1 MFLKDNEKQMLIK
14 QFPNPKLSYET
25 IIHKKVYKSD
35 LIFVVPKGNKCFAWF
50 TYFNDEP
57 VCFIL
62 ELNDQFII
70 TKIFPV
76 NTSFNT
82 DLSAGTILFGTFF
95 KNSNNTFF
103 TIEDIYWYKEKE
115 LFKIS
120 WHEKMLIIN
129 DIMENDIK
137 QIKYNST
144 FLTFGLPII
153 HNDINGLLKEIK
165 NTPYA
170 IQSLKFVLY
179 NNYNKYLSLEYK
191 NINNNNNNNNNIKH
205 TPNNITNSNHL
216 SDNKRVFKIKAE
228 IQNDIYSLYSPE
240 DVGNQLNF
248 HSTALVPSYKTSV
261 MLNNLFR
268 TIKENKNLDALEESD
283 DEGDFQNVNVDKF
296 VNLCKVCTMLCIY
309 NNKFKAWVPVKVLNS
324 N

>member
-1 MFLKDNEKQMLIK
+1 MMFLKDNEKQTLIK

-35 LIFVVPKGNKCFAWF
+35 LIFAVPNGKKCFAWF
-50 TYFNDEP
+50 TYFNDDP

-62 ELNDQFII
+62 ELNNQLII
-70 TKIFPV
+70 TNVFPV
-76 NTSFNT
+76 NASFNF
-82 DLSAGTILFGTFF
+82 DLSSGTILFGTFF
-95 KNSNNTFF
+95 KNANNTFF
-103 TIEDIYWYKEKE
+103 TIEDIHWYKEME
-115 LFKIS
+115 LFKTS
-120 WHEKMLIIN
+120 WHEKMMIIN

-153 HNDINGLLKEIK
+153 HNDINHLLKEIK
-165 NTPYA
+165 NTPYV
-170 IQSLKFVLY
+170 IKSLKFILY
-179 NNYNKYLSLEYK
+179 NNFNKYLTLEY
-191 NINNNNNNNNNIKH
+191 NNFNNNNNNNNNNIIK
-205 TPNNITNSNHL
+205 NNHI

-228 IQNDIYSLYSPE
+228 IQNDIYSLYSLETGSE
-240 DVGNQLNF
+240 DKCNQLNF

-283 DEGDFQNVNVDKF
+283 DEGDFQNVNADKF
-296 VNLCKVCTMLCIY
+296 VDLCKMYTMLCMY
-309 NNKFKAWVPVKVLNS
+309 NNKFKAWVPLKVVN
-324 N
+324 

>member
-14 QFPNPKLSYET
+14 QFPTLKLSYET

-62 ELNDQFII
+62 ELNDQLII
-70 TKIFPV
+70 QKIFPV
-76 NTSFNT
+76 NTSFNFN
-82 DLSAGTILFGTFF
+82 LSAGTILFGTFF
-95 KNSNNTFF
+95 KNVNNTFF
-103 TIEDIYWYKEKE
+103 TIEDIYCYKEKE
-115 LFKIS
+115 LFKTS
-120 WHEKMLIIN
+120 WHEKMTMIN

-144 FLTFGLPII
+144 FLTFGMPII
-153 HNDINGLLKEIK
+153 HNDINQLLKEIK
-165 NTPYA
+165 TVPYT
-170 IQSLKFVLY
+170 IQSLKFMLY
-179 NNYNKYLSLEYK
+179 NNYNKYLTLEYK
-191 NINNNNNNNNNIKH
+191 NVNNNFNNNTKQQLNNIVKNNH
-205 TPNNITNSNHL
+205 T

-228 IQNDIYSLYSPE
+228 IQNDIYSLYSLE
-240 DVGNQLNF
+240 DSCNQLNF

-268 TIKENKNLDALEESD
+268 TIKENTNLDALEESD
-283 DEGDFQNVNVDKF
+283 DEGDFQNISADKF
-296 VNLCKVCTMLCIY
+296 VNLCKMHTMLCIY
-309 NNKFKAWVPVKVLNS
+309 NNKFKAWVPVKVINS
-324 N
+324 NF